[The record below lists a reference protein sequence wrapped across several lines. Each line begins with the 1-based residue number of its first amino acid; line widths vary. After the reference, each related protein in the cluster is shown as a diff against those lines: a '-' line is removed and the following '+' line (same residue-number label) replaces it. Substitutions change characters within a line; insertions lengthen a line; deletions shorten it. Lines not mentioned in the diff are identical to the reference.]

1 MTVLPGKTMLG
12 QTLQGANPVVDN
24 NSYNGTRLTIDGTLQ
39 QGSTGYSPDQK
50 RLNKSMF
57 GIFHANG
64 GLDTAGAV
72 STRGLAAGP
81 QGTLWC
87 NYGGLSNTRNN
98 GVVGSYTPFAG
109 MVAPNGA
116 GARYL
121 HVKFNITTGSMWM
134 IDIKG
139 YEYIGS
145 WTSQVNGSSH
155 TNDKIHH
162 SISGGYHY
170 NSNAIYNGK
179 SIAYRGVNPGWY
191 ISGSYVCCYIDTTHT
206 NTGNRWG
213 FYKFEGGTDG
223 IIGAGNQKPACVL
236 AYTYSTGT
244 GNAF

>member
-1 MTVLPGKTMLG
+1 
-12 QTLQGANPVVDN
+12 
-24 NSYNGTRLTIDGTLQ
+24 
-39 QGSTGYSPDQK
+39 
-50 RLNKSMF
+50 
-57 GIFHANG
+57 
-64 GLDTAGAV
+64 
-72 STRGLAAGP
+72 
-81 QGTLWC
+81 
-87 NYGGLSNTRNN
+87 
-98 GVVGSYTPFAG
+98 

-121 HVKFNITTGSMWM
+121 HVKFNITGGSMWM

-145 WTSQVNGSSH
+145 WSSEVNGTSY

-179 SIAYRGVNPGWY
+179 AIAYRGVNPVWY
-191 ISGSYVCCYIDTTHT
+191 LNSGYVCCYIDTTHT
-206 NTGNRWG
+206 QTSNRWG

-223 IIGAGNQKPACVL
+223 IIGVSQQKPACVL